1 MSTSNLA
8 SAIEDFRRARQRAI
22 LKEMIARLTGEQVNL
37 LSYDEVRRRLKA
49 AQSMEKGIQEIPLDS
64 IIGSVN
70 RYTDF
75 TRDFLP
81 RSAVHADRWAN
92 VEIAYTGMTGV
103 PPIEVYQLGDV
114 YFVKDGNH
122 RVSVARQLGANT
134 IEAYVTEIKTK
145 VPVTTETTTEDLIL
159 KAEYAEFLEKTRLIE
174 LRPEADLALTVPG
187 KYGDLEEH
195 ISVHRY
201 FMGIEQLRDISYE
214 EAVAH
219 WYDTVYRPMTQ
230 IMNNYGILDEF
241 PGRTEADL
249 YLWIAEHRADLAES
263 LESDIRPEDAALH
276 LAETQSPRL
285 RRVVSRLQNRIKR
298 AILPSSL
305 TSGPRAGSWR
315 HEKAHQQ
322 AKVSLF
328 DNILVPIVGDEKG
341 WVALEQAIT
350 IANKENAQIHGMH
363 VVPAIED
370 RENDTVRELHRVFI
384 EKLESRGVTG
394 SFIIETGDIIQNV
407 CERARWNDLIV
418 MKLNYPPVSP
428 SLTSITH
435 GFRAAIQRCPRPVLA
450 VPDRAAPL
458 TKVLLA
464 YDGSPKANE
473 ALFIATYITG
483 KWNIPLLIVSV
494 EEAGLDAEKMV
505 ESANAYVEGHAQR
518 ARKVVKQGRVGEII
532 MNTIDNEGCDLLL
545 IGGYGR
551 SSLVSVVL
559 GSTVDNILMDIK
571 IPALICR

>member
-1 MSTSNLA
+1 L
-8 SAIEDFRRARQRAI
+8 R
-22 LKEMIARLTGEQVNL
+22 
-37 LSYDEVRRRLKA
+37 A
-49 AQSMEKGIQEIPLDS
+49 AQSIEKGVQEIPLDS

-75 TRDFLP
+75 TKDFLP
-81 RSAVHADRWAN
+81 RSSVHAERWAN
-92 VEIAYTGMTGV
+92 VEIAYTGLAGL

-122 RVSVARQLGANT
+122 RVSVARQLGTNS

-145 VPVTTETTTEDLIL
+145 VPVTPETTTEDLIL
-159 KAEYAEFLEKTRLIE
+159 KAEYAEFLEKTRLKE
-174 LRPEADLALTVPG
+174 LRPEADLSVTAPG
-187 KYGDLEEH
+187 KYRDLEEH

-201 FMGIEQLRDISYE
+201 FMGIELQRDISYE

-219 WYDTVYRPMTQ
+219 WYDTVYLPMTQ
-230 IMNNYGILDEF
+230 IMERYGILGEF
-241 PGRTEADL
+241 PGRTETDL
-249 YLWIAEHRADLAES
+249 YLWIAEHRAA
-263 LESDIRPEDAALH
+263 LEDELVSEIRPEDAALH
-276 LAETQSPRL
+276 LAETQSPRPK
-285 RRVVSRLQNRIKR
+285 RVASRLGNRLKKS
-298 AILPSSL
+298 ILPSSL
-305 TSGPRAGSWR
+305 TSGPPAGSWR
-315 HEKAHQQ
+315 HEKAQQQ

-328 DNILVPIVGDEKG
+328 DNILVPIVGDETG
-341 WVALEQAIT
+341 WNALEQAIT
-350 IANKENAQIHGMH
+350 IAHKENAQIHGMH
-363 VVPAIED
+363 VVPSMED
-370 RENDTVRELHRVFI
+370 RDSDPVRHLHKVFTG
-384 EKLESRGVTG
+384 KLEARGVTG
-394 SFIIETGDIIQNV
+394 SCTIETGDIIQNV

-450 VPDRAAPL
+450 VPDQAVPL

-473 ALFIATYITG
+473 ALFIATYVSG
-483 KWNIPLLIVSV
+483 KWKIPLVIVSV
-494 EEAGLDAEKMV
+494 EEAGLDAEKMAD
-505 ESANAYVEGHAQR
+505 SANSYVEGHGQR
-518 ARKVVKQGRVGEII
+518 ASLIVKQGRVGETIL
-532 MNTIDNEGCDLLL
+532 NTIDNENCDLLL

-559 GSTVDNILMDIK
+559 GSTVDEILKDIK